1 MKISKYG
8 ITLSLLQQQDIE
20 FVSEKFYLVEE
31 NLSDEASENPPGIVQ
46 EWIDGIYNFTNF
58 YYIIEYK
65 GVKIGLLND
74 KVLDWQSRTSET
86 ELILWD
92 DSYSDS
98 IVPML
103 ATLCLLET
111 GFYYLGWKSYKTL
124 ISKSDLKGI
133 ENATSMGFILSD
145 KQHKHQ
151 DKEYVLSKES
161 FEMNA
166 NKALLEASKHI
177 DKTSDEGYLLL
188 EHFDY
193 ESGIAQKIEGHIT
206 DSGIYLHRKGK
217 AGSRMYFR

>member
-8 ITLSLLQQQDIE
+8 ITLSLLRQEDIE
-20 FVSEKFYLVEE
+20 FVSQKFYPKEE
-31 NLSDEASENPPGIVQ
+31 NLSNESSESPAANVQ
-46 EWIDGIYNFTNF
+46 EWIDSIYTFKNF

-65 GVKIGLLND
+65 GVKIGMIND
-74 KVLDWQSRTSET
+74 KVLDWQSRNSET

-92 DSYSDS
+92 YSYSDT
-98 IVPML
+98 ILPML

-111 GFYYLGWKSYKTL
+111 GFYYLGWKSYKTM
-124 ISKSDLKGI
+124 IRQTDLKGI
-133 ENATSMGFILSD
+133 KNATSLGFVLSD

-151 DKEYVLSKES
+151 DQEYVLSKES

-177 DKTSDEGYLLL
+177 DETSDEGYLLL
-188 EHFDY
+188 EPFDY
-193 ESGIAQKIEGHIT
+193 ESGVAQKIEGHIT
-206 DSGIYLHRKGK
+206 DSGIYLHRKGL

>member
-8 ITLSLLQQQDIE
+8 ITLSLLRQQDIE
-20 FVSEKFYLVEE
+20 FVSQKFYPKEE
-31 NLSDEASENPPGIVQ
+31 NLSDEFSESIAGNVQ
-46 EWIDGIYNFTNF
+46 EWIDSIYSFKNF

-65 GVKIGLLND
+65 GVKIGMIND
-74 KVLDWQSRTSET
+74 KVLDWKGRTSET

-133 ENATSMGFILSD
+133 KNATSLGFILSD
-145 KQHKHQ
+145 NQHKQQ
-151 DKEYVLSKES
+151 DQEYLLSKES
-161 FEMNA
+161 FEINA
-166 NKALLEASKHI
+166 SKALLEASKHI
-177 DKTSDEGYLLL
+177 DETSDEGYLLL
-188 EHFDY
+188 EPFDY
-193 ESGIAQKIEGHIT
+193 ESGVAQKIESHIT

>member
-8 ITLSLLQQQDIE
+8 ITLSLLRQDDIE
-20 FVSEKFYLVEE
+20 FVSQKFYPKEE
-31 NLSDEASENPPGIVQ
+31 NLSDESSESTAGNVQ
-46 EWIDGIYNFTNF
+46 EWIDSIYSFKNF

-65 GVKIGLLND
+65 GVQIGMIND
-74 KVLDWQSRTSET
+74 KVLDWKNLTSET

-151 DKEYVLSKES
+151 DQEYFLNKES
-161 FEMNA
+161 FEMNT
-166 NKALLEASKHI
+166 NKALLEARKHI
-177 DKTSDEGYLLL
+177 DETPDEGNLIL
-188 EHFDY
+188 EPVDY
-193 ESGIAQKIEGHIT
+193 ESGIAQKIEGHIN

>member
-8 ITLSLLQQQDIE
+8 ITLSLLRQDDIE
-20 FVSEKFYLVEE
+20 FVSQKFYPKEE
-31 NLSDEASENPPGIVQ
+31 NLSNESSESPAANVQ
-46 EWIDGIYNFTNF
+46 EWIDSIYSFKNF

-65 GVKIGLLND
+65 GVQIGMIND
-74 KVLDWQSRTSET
+74 KVLDWKNLTSET

-151 DKEYVLSKES
+151 DQEYFLNKES
-161 FEMNA
+161 FEMNT
-166 NKALLEASKHI
+166 NKALLEARKHI
-177 DKTSDEGYLLL
+177 DETPDEGNLIL
-188 EHFDY
+188 EPVDY
-193 ESGIAQKIEGHIT
+193 ESGIAQKIEGHIN